1 MQAKGEFE
9 VKLTPQDDTAIESPL
24 GRMAIDKQ
32 FRGDLEAASK
42 GQMLAVMTAVQ
53 GSGVYVAIEK
63 VTGTLQGRKG
73 SFFLHHTGVMERG
86 ASQLD
91 VTVVPDSG
99 TEELEGLSGKM
110 QIIVAD
116 GKHAYAF
123 EYTINK
129 TS

>member
-9 VKLTPQDDTAIESPL
+9 VTLTPQDDKAIDSPL

-32 FRGDLEAASK
+32 FHGDLEATSK

-86 ASQLD
+86 ASQLN
-91 VTVVPDSG
+91 VTVAPDSG

-110 QIIVAD
+110 QIIIAD
-116 GKHAYAF
+116 GKHSYEF
-123 EYTINK
+123 EYSINK